1 MKGAMPIRRGLS
13 EPGSLSLTHTLLG
26 DLMKR
31 LAIPSGLVFLL
42 TFAFAGPVL
51 AAAPANDT
59 YPGTLIGSLPFSE
72 TLVTSE
78 ATTDAD
84 DEELNASCGAP
95 ATEASVW
102 YQFTAPSDMGILVDV
117 SESDYSA
124 GVIVATG
131 IPGNFEVIA
140 CGPGLVGFGATAGVI
155 YTILA
160 FDDEPGG
167 ANGGT
172 LVISVGE
179 APPPPE
185 IDVTVD
191 PVGTFDPQ
199 TGSATISGT
208 VVCSSDAEFAFID
221 VELRQNVGR
230 FVISGFGTVDVVCDG
245 TSQSWS
251 VEVFGDSGLFKGG
264 HAVAVT
270 FALACGVFD
279 CGTDFE
285 EQTVRLHR

>member
-1 MKGAMPIRRGLS
+1 
-13 EPGSLSLTHTLLG
+13 
-26 DLMKR
+26 MKR
-31 LAIPSGLVFLL
+31 LAIPSGLVFML
-42 TFAFAGPVL
+42 TFALTAPVL

-59 YPGTLIGSLPFSE
+59 YPGTIIGSPFSE
-72 TLVTSE
+72 TLDTTE
-78 ATTDAD
+78 ATSDAD
-84 DEELNASCGAP
+84 DADINATCGAP
-95 ATEASVW
+95 ATDASVW
-102 YQFTAPSDMGILVDV
+102 YQFTATSDMAIVVDV
-117 SESDYSA
+117 SQSDYSA

-131 IPGNFEVIA
+131 VPGNFEVIA
-140 CGPGLVGFGATAGVI
+140 CGPGLVGFGATAGVT

-160 FDDEPGG
+160 FDDQDDGG
-167 ANGGT
+167 GNGGT

-191 PVGTFDPQ
+191 PVGTFDPH

-221 VELRQNVGR
+221 VELRQDVGR
-230 FVISGFGTVDVVCDG
+230 FVISGFGSVDVVCDG

-251 VEVFGDSGLFKGG
+251 VEVFGDNGLFKGG

-270 FALACGVFD
+270 FALACGALD
-279 CGTDFE
+279 CGTDFD
-285 EQTVRLHR
+285 EQTVKLRR